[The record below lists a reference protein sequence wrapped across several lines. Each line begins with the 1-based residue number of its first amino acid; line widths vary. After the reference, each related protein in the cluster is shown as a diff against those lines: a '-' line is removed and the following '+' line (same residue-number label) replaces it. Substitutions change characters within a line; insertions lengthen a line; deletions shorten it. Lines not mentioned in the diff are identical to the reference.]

1 MKSKLSKK
9 QLAEALGVSPPA
21 FSRYVRA
28 GCPVN
33 SVSAARAWQESN
45 VNPVQRIL
53 QHAGRVAPA
62 DPIGEVH
69 RLMALA
75 AHDFDAHADRLRAAL
90 RAVPQ
95 HARAEMQLDLDVM
108 TRLLPPGLD
117 EVLPPDPAGVLAQT
131 VDDAEVAGLALY
143 GLCCGE
149 LKINP

>member
-1 MKSKLSKK
+1 VKSKLSKK

-33 SVSAARAWQESN
+33 SVSAARAWQQAN

-62 DPIGEVH
+62 DPIAEVH

-75 AHDFDAHADRLRAAL
+75 ETDFDAHAEQLRAVL
-90 RAVPQ
+90 RAVPM
-95 HARAEMQLDLDVM
+95 HARPGLLLNLDVM
-108 TRLLPPGLD
+108 TRLLPHGLVD
-117 EVLPPDPAGVLAQT
+117 QLGGGCVAPD
-131 VDDAEVAGLALY
+131 DDADREYVAAVLY
-143 GLCCGE
+143 GMAAGE
-149 LKINP
+149 LVWK

>member
-1 MKSKLSKK
+1 MRSKLSKK
-9 QLAEALGVSPPA
+9 QLAKALGVSPPA

-95 HARAEMQLDLDVM
+95 HARPGLTLNLDVM
-108 TRLLPPGLD
+108 QRLLP
-117 EVLPPDPAGVLAQT
+117 
-131 VDDAEVAGLALY
+131 AGLINELGGGSIASDDKTDREHVAAVLY
-143 GLCCGE
+143 GLACGE
-149 LKINP
+149 LVWTR